1 MSQNMINKVS
11 KEIEETGFPLE
22 LRIAEFLNTKDYLV
36 AHSIFYVD
44 EDEGKSREV
53 DLRVLKNY
61 EININNRKL
70 WVRFCFL
77 IECKRCQNKP
87 WVFLS
92 SNKTPFDID
101 YNKVPFLPNR
111 NFLGKVDFDRIKI
124 YQPFA
129 RYKKVAR
136 SYFEAFKNN
145 ERSEN
150 IFKALTTVVKATLFT
165 MKKGFAYDK
174 TSICFYYPLIILDG
188 RLFQGILNNDKINV
202 KEVNSV
208 LVSFL
213 YESSTFKEGKFSIP
227 VLKET
232 EVNDFFSNL
241 DKTLNIIGNIA
252 ESNIRDA
259 YPGITFS

>member
-1 MSQNMINKVS
+1 MSQNMIDKVS
-11 KEIEETGFPLE
+11 KEIEKTGFPLE
-22 LRIAEFLNTKDYLV
+22 LRVAEFLNAKGYLV

-44 EDEGKSREV
+44 EDESKSREV

-61 EININNRKL
+61 EIKIKNRVL

-77 IECKRCQNKP
+77 IECKKCQNKP

-111 NFLGKVDFDRIKI
+111 NFLGKVDFDRIKVHH
-124 YQPFA
+124 PFA
-129 RYKKVAR
+129 KYKKVAR

-165 MKKGFAYDK
+165 MKKGFVYDK

-188 RLFQGILNNDKINV
+188 RLFQGTLSNGKIEV
-202 KEVNSV
+202 EEVNSV

-213 YESSTFKEGKFSIP
+213 YESSTLKEGKFSIP

-232 EVNDFFSNL
+232 EIYDFFCNL

-252 ESNIRDA
+252 QSDIEDT
-259 YPGITFS
+259 YPGISFS